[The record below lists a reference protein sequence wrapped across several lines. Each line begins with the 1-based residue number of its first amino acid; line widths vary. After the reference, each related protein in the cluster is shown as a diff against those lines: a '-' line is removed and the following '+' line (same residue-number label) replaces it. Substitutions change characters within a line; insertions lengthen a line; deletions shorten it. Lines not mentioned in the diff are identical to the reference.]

1 MKQIIKKSIPGFFSK
16 FVAHNKP
23 RTWDE
28 ATPIR
33 SQLRTHILTEQG
45 HCCAYSEI
53 RLNGGADC
61 HIDHYRTRNLFPE
74 KTFDY
79 YNMMVSCNA
88 EEYGTKFKDKRI
100 TSKSDY
106 NDLINPV
113 EDNPLD
119 YIEFAF
125 TGDALPVSN
134 SSKGEKTITYF
145 NLNENS
151 LLERRKTIAL
161 YIVQMKNYLTED
173 ELVEVIGEFESMVR
187 QLYRNSTAQ

>member
-1 MKQIIKKSIPGFFSK
+1 
-16 FVAHNKP
+16 
-23 RTWDE
+23 
-28 ATPIR
+28 
-33 SQLRTHILTEQG
+33 
-45 HCCAYSEI
+45 
-53 RLNGGADC
+53 
-61 HIDHYRTRNLFPE
+61 
-74 KTFDY
+74 
-79 YNMMVSCNA
+79 MVSCNA